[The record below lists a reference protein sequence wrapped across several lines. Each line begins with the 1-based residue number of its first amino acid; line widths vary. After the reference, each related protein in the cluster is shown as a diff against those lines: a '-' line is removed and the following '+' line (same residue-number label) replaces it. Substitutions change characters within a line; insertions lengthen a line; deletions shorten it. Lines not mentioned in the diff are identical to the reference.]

1 MNVVRDETAITHHG
15 NGGMTLTGDAVHLY
29 RVATIRASLSMLI
42 KTDGRLRMTRTATP
56 SALLRM
62 TTEMTQ
68 KKYPNSKQGWATA
81 LADLDTRIA
90 ALKASIPVIDNRR
103 PDATPST

>member
-1 MNVVRDETAITHHG
+1 MMDVARDETAVTHHD
-15 NGGMTLTGDAVHLY
+15 GGMTLTGDAVHLY
-29 RVATIRASLSMLI
+29 RVATIRTSLNLLI
-42 KTDGRLRMTRTATP
+42 KTDGRMRMTRMATP
-56 SALLRM
+56 KHLLAL

-90 ALKASIPVIDNRR
+90 ALKASIPVIDNRS
-103 PDATPST
+103 AT